1 LNHAEIYP
9 VCSIIFNAPNLYTMK
24 KIYFCILIA
33 IISLAASAQN
43 NVGIGLTTPDPAA
56 VLDVYSL
63 KQGVLIPRMS
73 AVQRTAILPPLPNG
87 LLVFDTDTGCV
98 MVFDAVAVLWKNLC
112 AANGVTAGPTGPT
125 GPQGVNGMTG
135 NTGATG
141 PTGDTGP
148 TGASGAIGPTG
159 NTGVTGPTGD
169 TGPTGA
175 TGATGA
181 IGPTGGTGATGATG
195 NTGNTGSTGVGMTG
209 ATGSTGATG
218 PLGAAGGDLSGTYPN
233 PTVVGLQTYPVSNT
247 PPTSNNILQYNGT
260 SWTPANPNGLF
271 WQLAGNSATTAST
284 SPIGTAVNNN
294 FIGTTDAND
303 FVLAT
308 NDLERM
314 RIASGGNV
322 GIGTTGPNAILTV
335 SNTAGSQLGG
345 TSASTTFTTF
355 SGSLGTSAGN
365 ALKLASFGFTSS
377 NQSSLGIKAVR
388 TAAGSGWTTTAIGL
402 EMDVDN
408 TDAAGASLWL
418 ASSGYVGIGTT
429 TPAAALEVDGAN
441 NATIKIVD
449 GNQGLNKVLTSD
461 ANGQG
466 SWKTPTGGYRQSFAL
481 QSTQTFPEGSSTNLN
496 FPTVTIPYSG
506 FYLINFKSF
515 FQVPVT
521 GEYSYYIDILIN
533 GVTYSNI
540 ETYQYCAA
548 NYYLNVTDVYTFP
561 ATAGDVITINILPL
575 VNPGGV
581 ASISAPIAGRV
592 TFDLL
597 YLGL

>member
-1 LNHAEIYP
+1 
-9 VCSIIFNAPNLYTMK
+9 MK

-33 IISLAASAQN
+33 IISVAASAQN
-43 NVGIGLTTPDPAA
+43 NVGIGLTTPNPAA

-63 KQGVLIPRMS
+63 KQGMLMPRMS

-125 GPQGVNGMTG
+125 GPTGLQGVNGPIGNTGTTGATGVTGTTG

-141 PTGDTGP
+141 PTGA
-148 TGASGAIGPTG
+148 TGA
-159 NTGVTGPTGD
+159 TGVTGPL
-169 TGPTGA
+169 
-175 TGATGA
+175 
-181 IGPTGGTGATGATG
+181 GT
-195 NTGNTGSTGVGMTG
+195 
-209 ATGSTGATG
+209 
-218 PLGAAGGDLSGTYPN
+218 AGGDLSGTYPN
-233 PTVVGLQTYPVSNT
+233 PTVVGLQTYPVSST
-247 PPTSNNILQYNGT
+247 APATNNILQYNGT

-271 WQLAGNSATTAST
+271 WQLVGNSSTTPST
-284 SPIGTAVNNN
+284 SPIGTVVNNN

-314 RIASGGNV
+314 RVASGGNV
-322 GIGTTGPNAILTV
+322 GIGTASPLFNLHTV
-335 SNTAGSQLGG
+335 GVIAADQGGQEYVTLSQDPAGSAFPTTYGG
-345 TSASTTFTTF
+345 LWFDGSKNLNLAAV
-355 SGSLGTSAGN
+355 SGGVAWRNVIINGIGG
-365 ALKLASFGFTSS
+365 GF
-377 NQSSLGIKAVR
+377 
-388 TAAGSGWTTTAIGL
+388 
-402 EMDVDN
+402 
-408 TDAAGASLWL
+408 
-418 ASSGYVGIGTT
+418 VGIGTT
-429 TPAAALEVDGAN
+429 SPAAALEVDGAN
-441 NATIKIVD
+441 NATIRIVD

-466 SWKTPTGGYRQSFAL
+466 SWKTPTGGYRQNYAL
-481 QSTQTFPEGSSTNLN
+481 QSTQIFPEGSATNLN
-496 FPTVTIPYSG
+496 FPTVTIPYTG

-515 FQVPVT
+515 FQVPTT
-521 GEYSYYIDILIN
+521 GEYSYYISVIIN

-540 ETYQYCAA
+540 ETYQYCGA

-561 ATAGDVITINILPL
+561 ATAGDVITLDILPV

-581 ASISAPIAGRV
+581 TSISAPIASRV

-597 YLGL
+597 YFGL